1 MPVPSTRT
9 PVRVARG
16 TYANLSTVDAL
27 ASLQEGEIA
36 FATDQQKLY
45 VKQGGGLTAISAA
58 SAAAPAPGAVSASP
72 AFAGGTGTQADP
84 YQLTAVAVPFSGGT
98 ATSAQTVTV
107 TGGPGDFL
115 IVTDNS
121 PTASGDRFANQSVG
135 NLDAAGNIDIQFTY
149 NDAPGTTID
158 NVTYVGQ
165 FQLGTT
171 HFVWNVVQ
179 SALTPLAQDTA
190 ATISGTVSVG
200 SVLTCNPGDITGGTI
215 GYSVTG
221 YQWQKSFD
229 GLTNFFNIPGATS
242 STYTPAGADSNT
254 FLRCIAS
261 HADGTDALQG
271 GPLTLDLTTGVT
283 IQVPASAAPVINN
296 VTLTEDDAT
305 GDRFTSQTF
314 SVGVDML
321 NDGAPVSQ
329 KAIKATVTADIQTFA
344 DFTSASGGS
353 YSESIP
359 SYVTQNI
366 RTYNSSYGNQRWG
379 SSNTS
384 TYYSWW
390 PAGMLG
396 FIPPGTSQFRV
407 AFFHTVR
414 RTDTSPYRIYKY
426 MSEANIGLKTSL
438 SDSDFTFIGDT
449 GQFASASYSPYSQW
463 IYNIKFHNAPLA
475 PDGTTPFFIG
485 CGHDAKAYQIGYLV
499 GVSGFGNNSASL
511 DQIRDAVIDKNYRA
525 WGVGSHES
533 RDGGTGTYRYEL
545 VSSYSPGPW
554 SNGRPDFGTEVATGS
569 TYNFLALDA
578 TGKYLVVCNYNY
590 VWVAD
595 VDVCTNSTDVL
606 DTSKH
611 IKRFTYTAPGD
622 GSNIPQYVVNALY
635 FKDVE
640 IVLAGSSRGILR
652 IDIAN
657 ETVATSTPGTVRTS
671 TSDFHS
677 SQGYLEDLRTPET
690 PNACAYYAYDP
701 LDPERPAR
709 YVTTDAGITWTKQ
722 YYDNSNNNGDNPD
735 FSTGYDAI
743 STSRQI
749 LNMRYAQCRSRS
761 SSYTNNYNRTGY
773 SVGQT
778 HTQTVNF
785 AAAADC
791 QYGVPYYPVG
801 GPMNTASVIM
811 MRSSG
816 NRTSAVVNAG
826 YEIQPG
832 TVYESKTSTGNNTV
846 SKFMV
851 ISSTGL
857 VENQTSSDP
866 GFVTIGPGTDIDLTF
881 PSVMP
886 SGDSPD
892 DEFPAGATI
901 QVEVEAVNE
910 VASDTYTS
918 GTITPA

>member
-27 ASLQEGEIA
+27 ASLQEGEIC
-36 FATDQQKLY
+36 FATDEQKLY

-84 YQLTAVAVPFSGGT
+84 YQLTAVGVPFSGGT
-98 ATSAQTVTV
+98 ATSTQTVTV

-135 NLDAAGNIDIQFTY
+135 NLNAAGTIDIQFTY
-149 NDAPGTTID
+149 DDAPGTTTD

-165 FQLGTT
+165 FQIGTT

-179 SALTPLAQDTA
+179 SNLAQLSQNSG

-200 SVLTCNPGDITGGTI
+200 SELTCNPGTIAGGTLNHQ
-215 GYSVTG
+215 VTG

-229 GLTNFFNIPGATS
+229 GASNFFNITGATS
-242 STYTPAGADSNT
+242 STYTLAGTDSNT

-261 HADGTDALQG
+261 HADSTDAVQG
-271 GPLTLDLTTGVT
+271 GPLTIDLTTGVT

-314 SVGVDML
+314 SIDVDML

-344 DFTSASGGS
+344 DFESASGGS

-359 SYVTQNI
+359 SSVSQNI
-366 RTYNSSYGNQRWG
+366 WAYDDYYGNAQWG
-379 SSNTS
+379 YDNTSSN
-384 TYYSWW
+384 YQFW
-390 PAGMLG
+390 PAGMIG
-396 FIPPGTSQFRV
+396 FIPPASSQFRV
-407 AFFHTVR
+407 GFFHTVR
-414 RTDTSPYRIYKY
+414 RSDTSPNRYYTY
-426 MSEANIGLKTSL
+426 LSEANIGLKTSL
-438 SDSDFTFIGDT
+438 NDSDFTFVGD
-449 GQFASASYSPYSQW
+449 SAGWAIDSNSSYHQYL
-463 IYNIKFHNAPLA
+463 YYMKMHGAPLA

-485 CGHDAKAYQIGYLV
+485 CGHDNYAYYF
-499 GVSGFGNNSASL
+499 GFLTGTSNYGFSTASY
-511 DQIRDAVIDKNYRA
+511 DRVRDAVIDKNYRA
-525 WGVGSHES
+525 WGVGAYNNRTNS
-533 RDGGTGTYRYEL
+533 TGSYRNGWV
-545 VSSYSPGPW
+545 VSSPGPW
-554 SNGRPDFGTEVATGS
+554 SNGRPNFGSYKQTTS
-569 TYNFLALDA
+569 YNWLGLDA
-578 TGKYLVVCNYNY
+578 SGKYLVFNSNNSIY
-590 VWVAD
+590 VAD
-595 VDVCTNSTDVL
+595 VDVATTPEQVMDSSTNIKSFSYGTPGTLSNL
-606 DTSKH
+606 D
-611 IKRFTYTAPGD
+611 
-622 GSNIPQYVVNALY
+622 QYAVNAIY
-635 FKDVE
+635 FKDIE
-640 IVLAGSSRGILR
+640 IVLVGSSRGVMR

-657 ETVATSTPGTVRTS
+657 ETASDATPGTVLQNTS
-671 TSDFHS
+671 NYCSP
-677 SQGYLEDLRTPET
+677 QGHLEDLRTPQY
-690 PNACAYYAYDP
+690 PNACSYYAYDP
-701 LDPERPAR
+701 NNSERPAR
-709 YVTTDAGITWTKQ
+709 YVTTDGGITWTKQ
-722 YYDNSNNNGDNPD
+722 YYDNSKDDGNNAN
-735 FSTGYDAI
+735 FAAGYDSAAF
-743 STSRQI
+743 SSQI
-749 LNMRYAQCRSRS
+749 LNMRYAQARSYS
-761 SSYTNNYNRTGY
+761 SSNTYNRIRTGY
-773 SVGQT
+773 SVAQT
-778 HTQTVNF
+778 HTQTVQF
-785 AAAADC
+785 AASADC

-901 QVEVEAVNE
+901 QVEVEATNS
-910 VASDTYTS
+910 VASDTYPS
-918 GTITPA
+918 ATITPA